1 MFFRKAGDQAVNK
14 RIYISG
20 ASGAGVSTL
29 GAALADR
36 LRVPHIDV
44 DDYYWYPTDPPFERS
59 RPPEERLVLLK
70 RVLADLPWA
79 LSGSLDGWGAE
90 VIKSADLVVFIDTPT
105 PLRMERLRS
114 RESQRYGQRILLGGD
129 MYANHQKFLA
139 WAESYEA
146 GNRAGRSRPKHELW
160 LKQLTKPAVRI
171 NGEITV
177 AEMVVN
183 IVAAISA
190 LTHQKSISD

>member
-44 DDYYWYPTDPPFERS
+44 DDYYWYPTDPPFEKS

-70 RVLADLPWA
+70 RVLADLP
-79 LSGSLDGWGAE
+79 
-90 VIKSADLVVFIDTPT
+90 
-105 PLRMERLRS
+105 
-114 RESQRYGQRILLGGD
+114 
-129 MYANHQKFLA
+129 
-139 WAESYEA
+139 
-146 GNRAGRSRPKHELW
+146 
-160 LKQLTKPAVRI
+160 
-171 NGEITV
+171 
-177 AEMVVN
+177 
-183 IVAAISA
+183 
-190 LTHQKSISD
+190 